1 MVVNLFPFKEEILEE
16 NEKYILV
23 KRVFNKDLDSKELV
37 WHRDKED
44 REIKQI
50 SGQDW
55 YIQFENSLPVLLEDN
70 KSFQIKKNTWH
81 RIINRSKNDLEILLR
96 KYK

>member
-1 MVVNLFPFKEEILEE
+1 MVVVKFPFEEELLEE
-16 NEKYILV
+16 NDKYILV
-23 KRVFNKDLDSKELV
+23 KRVFDKDLSSKELV

-44 REIKQI
+44 REVKQI

-55 YIQFENSLPVLLEDN
+55 YIQFENSLPVLLENN

-81 RIINRSKNDLEILLR
+81 RIINKNKSDLEILLR

>member
-1 MVVNLFPFKEEILEE
+1 MVVVKFPFEEELLEE
-16 NEKYILV
+16 NDKYILV
-23 KRVFNKDLDSKELV
+23 KRVFDKDLSSKELV

-44 REIKQI
+44 REVKQI

-55 YIQFENSLPVLLEDN
+55 YIQFENSLPVLLENN
-70 KSFQIKKNTWH
+70 KSFKIKKNTWH
-81 RIINRSKNDLEILLR
+81 RIINKNKSDLEILLR